1 MQPDAN
7 GGPDDGQDEPPP
19 SGGEAAPKVVTPQ
32 AAKPEPTA
40 KPEVAHDEE
49 PRDDPFDDEEF
60 EAAFM
65 EIMQR
70 FAELDEQGDDGEIAE
85 DAAPKWDEAQHR
97 RGPDGKFTSG
107 ASSATKAHTA
117 TYKGGLGKKKGTASG
132 LIRHLL
138 QQGVSKSE
146 ILEEALEHYAKVKK
160 HNRLVQRLHTEGG
173 KGARAEAKAKKDAEA
188 KAAKA
193 AAHAYST
200 AMDVTHHSGTATPE
214 DANMVAEKLS
224 KLPQQ
229 VLDVL
234 KREGV
239 RVVAC
244 RGNVT
249 DHRPDLKGKQPRG
262 WEPGSTFEQ
271 VQGLYSPDRNEC
283 VISTGAGFGGRRMV
297 AFNGSVD
304 LVAHEAAHAYDR
316 NINGM
321 FGRPP
326 EFTEARNKDL
336 HKIGDYELQ
345 PGDAGPSETWAE
357 SFARHQRGADL
368 NTPALRQFWLDHFGK
383 SASVTE

>member
-1 MQPDAN
+1 
-7 GGPDDGQDEPPP
+7 
-19 SGGEAAPKVVTPQ
+19 
-32 AAKPEPTA
+32 
-40 KPEVAHDEE
+40 VAHDEE

-70 FAELDEQGDDGEIAE
+70 FAELDEQDDDGEIAE

-117 TYKGGLGKKKGTASG
+117 SYKDGLGKKKGTASG